1 MLNKWNDI
9 LSRENIKYEVENMPI
24 HKPKFQRKIGFSDRE
39 RQILEALMM
48 YRSVRAAARVLH
60 LKETTIRTT
69 IFRIR
74 HRYDRA
80 ALYIE
85 EYHKYKKEMPLRKY
99 L

>member
-1 MLNKWNDI
+1 
-9 LSRENIKYEVENMPI
+9 MPVR
-24 HKPKFQRKIGFSDRE
+24 KPKFQRKIGFSERE

-48 YRSVRAAARVLH
+48 YHSVRSAARVLH
-60 LKETTIRTT
+60 IKEATIRSTV
-69 IFRIR
+69 FRIR
-74 HRYDRA
+74 IRYDRA

>member
-1 MLNKWNDI
+1 VKNT
-9 LSRENIKYEVENMPI
+9 PI

-48 YRSVRAAARVLH
+48 YRSVHSAARVLH

-69 IFRIR
+69 LYRIR
-74 HRYDRA
+74 SRYDRA
-80 ALYIE
+80 AAYLD
-85 EYHKYKKEMPLRKY
+85 EYSKYKKEMPLRKY